1 MGNLYSRCV
10 MVEYLLNGLM
20 TVDRKRKEEQ

>member
-1 MGNLYSRCV
+1 MGYLYSRCV

>member
-1 MGNLYSRCV
+1 MGDVYSRCV
-10 MVEYLLNGLM
+10 MVECLLNGLM